1 MVMEC
6 FFFPFGKT
14 SSKREAT
21 PTERKGVMEDGSID
35 HFENDPGGLDQQ
47 VGLTHLPVGQM
58 GC

>member
-6 FFFPFGKT
+6 SFFPFGKT

-21 PTERKGVMEDGSID
+21 PTAGKGVMEDGSSD
-35 HFENDPGGLDQQ
+35 HFEIDSGGLDQQ
-47 VGLTHLPVGQM
+47 VGLTDLPVGQM